1 MVSLREV
8 MAKDPVAT
16 DPDATV
22 AEAAAT
28 MVADRVGSLLV
39 RTGDSVAGILTERD
53 VLRAAG
59 ADGDLLSTRVRDW
72 MTRDP
77 TTAPADQDTED
88 AIATMLDN
96 GFRHLPVMDGTD
108 LVGIV
113 SLRDLLGARGHAG
126 SQRVGESDAD
136 TTDPAPS
143 ASPTQVQERR
153 EQMFEATRMLQRR
166 SRDPGD
172 DLDRWR
178 AELAE
183 AVDLIGEVV
192 AAHIAGT
199 EGDGGFLQELVHE
212 SGGRLSVAV
221 GRLQREHERS
231 TELVEEMRA
240 AVDAQ
245 ADPAE
250 LRQVADELFAQLEA
264 HRHRG
269 ADLLWQAYGQDI
281 GGEH

>member
-88 AIATMLDN
+88 AIVTMLDN
-96 GFRHLPVMDGTD
+96 GFRHLPVMEGTD

-113 SLRDLLGARGHAG
+113 SLRALLGARLG
-126 SQRVGESDAD
+126 GESPRTGQADAD
-136 TTDPAPS
+136 ITDPAPS
-143 ASPTQVQERR
+143 SSPSQVQQRR
-153 EQMFEATRMLQRR
+153 ERMFEATRQLQRR
-166 SRDPGD
+166 SRPP
-172 DLDRWR
+172 
-178 AELAE
+178 
-183 AVDLIGEVV
+183 
-192 AAHIAGT
+192 
-199 EGDGGFLQELVHE
+199 
-212 SGGRLSVAV
+212 GGRPGPLARRA
-221 GRLQREHERS
+221 GRGGR
-231 TELVEEMRA
+231 
-240 AVDAQ
+240 
-245 ADPAE
+245 P
-250 LRQVADELFAQLEA
+250 
-264 HRHRG
+264 HR
-269 ADLLWQAYGQDI
+269 
-281 GGEH
+281 